1 MALCEHEGY
10 VATLIDT
17 PGISFLKALIINVW
31 GGGVNSQ
38 SAARK
43 KHYLR
48 RIVYK
53 RFMYEENLN
62 A

>member
-1 MALCEHEGY
+1 MLIVMWWSLNTTR
-10 VATLIDT
+10 VA
-17 PGISFLKALIINVW
+17 GFNVW